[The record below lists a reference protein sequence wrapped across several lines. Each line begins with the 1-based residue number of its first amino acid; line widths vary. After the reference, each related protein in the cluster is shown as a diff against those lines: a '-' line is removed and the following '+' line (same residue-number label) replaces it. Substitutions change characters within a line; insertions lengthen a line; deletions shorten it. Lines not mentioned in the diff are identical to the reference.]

1 MNQNYILVVDDDV
14 WMQRILSKTLESF
27 GFKTLLASNGFEG
40 IALAVEY
47 IPKMIILDIL
57 MPELNGHQ
65 TLKILKYI
73 KRTKTIPVMMLSA
86 ISDTENL
93 GLAVKAGVAGFISK
107 PFTRA
112 TIFDKL
118 VGVFGK
124 ENLEMLSKGKY
135 IDLDSTSKD
144 KNSFPEVE
152 YKTFILTDTEKGK
165 PDDKPAK
172 KESSKEPLL
181 QEFKEDEKRSI
192 ESIKKMLLKSKK

>member
-47 IPKMIILDIL
+47 TPKMIILDIL

-73 KRTKTIPVMMLSA
+73 KRTKTIPTMMLSA

-118 VGVFGK
+118 VSVFGK
-124 ENLEMLSKGKY
+124 ENLELLSRGKDV
-135 IDLDSTSKD
+135 DLDYIS
-144 KNSFPEVE
+144 PEKHSSSDVE
-152 YKTFILTDTEKGK
+152 YKTFILTDT
-165 PDDKPAK
+165 D
-172 KESSKEPLL
+172 
-181 QEFKEDEKRSI
+181 
-192 ESIKKMLLKSKK
+192 KSKTQASCR